1 MISLNWVKDYIDIEN
16 EDLNELAV
24 KITKAGVNVEKV
36 ISKRI
41 NNLVIGK
48 VISCEM
54 HPDSDHLHICMVDT
68 GSETL
73 QIVCGAPNVRE
84 GLKVIVALPGAVLP
98 GNFEI
103 KKGTIRGVESN
114 GMLCALFELG
124 VEEKTDENYAK
135 GIHEVED
142 NVEVGTDANI
152 YLGTDDT
159 NYELDVHKHR
169 NNDCYYHIG
178 FAYEIASILNKK
190 VILPNLQYSEV
201 EDDIKDHFT
210 LEVNT
215 SKCPY
220 YLAKMVKD
228 IKVGPSPEFIRKRLV
243 SAGMRSINNVVDIS
257 NYVMLEFGQPM
268 HFFDYD
274 KLGNKILVRDA
285 KENEEVITLDGKNRV
300 LTSNDI
306 VITDTNKPV
315 CIAGVMGGENTE
327 VDDNTKNILIESAIF
342 DGISIRNTANRLNL
356 KSEASIRYGKGL
368 NYEYTKMAID
378 RACHLLE
385 KYAGAKVLTGIV
397 SHDKLDKTPK
407 QITFESKEVSNLLG
421 LTLTNEDIKT
431 ELDRLGFE
439 YEYKDNK
446 FIATIPNRR
455 LDIDPYVNDI
465 AEEIGR
471 LYGYHN
477 LKSTLPKTNTRRGV
491 YVGDVGIRKDISKRL
506 RTLGLNECK
515 TYTLTTPDMAKM
527 FKYDNRESIVLPN
540 PISIDKSVIR
550 TSILP
555 SLLNTYQYNKSRGV
569 KDVLIY
575 EISKTYDTN
584 YQEVSKVA
592 MLLKGSYLSNSWQGI
607 NINVDFYLV
616 KGIIENLFNYLG
628 FKNRYS
634 FEVVS
639 VPELHPGISAKILI
653 DREEIGI
660 IGKLHPNISNDDIYV
675 CEFSLTSLYN
685 KKIKPIKYKETSKY
699 PSIVKDVSFIVD
711 KDTMAIDIE
720 NTIKKSGGRLL
731 ESINVFDYYSGDKI
745 DLDKKSL
752 AFKLTFTDSSRTLE
766 EKEVMD
772 IFNKIISDV
781 VAKHNA
787 ILRDK

>member
-124 VEEKTDENYAK
+124 VEEKNDENYAK

-142 NVEVGTDANI
+142 NIEVGTDANI

-190 VILPNLQYSEV
+190 VTLPNLQYHEI
-201 EDDIKDHFT
+201 EDDINNHFT

-215 SKCPY
+215 NKCPY

-378 RACHLLE
+378 RACYLLE

-491 YVGDVGIRKDISKRL
+491 YVGDVGIRKDVSKRL

-575 EISKTYDTN
+575 EIAKTYDTN

-592 MLLKGSYLSNSWQGI
+592 MLLKGTYLSNSWQGI

-639 VPELHPGISAKILI
+639 VPELHPGISAKILV

-731 ESINVFDYYSGDKI
+731 ESITVFDYYSGDKI

-781 VAKHNA
+781 VTKHDA
-787 ILRDK
+787 VLRDK

>member
-84 GLKVIVALPGAVLP
+84 GLKVIVALPGAILP

-124 VEEKTDENYAK
+124 IEEKNDENYAK

-142 NVEVGTDANI
+142 NIEVGTDANI

-190 VILPNLQYSEV
+190 VTLPNLQYSEI

-228 IKVGPSPEFIRKRLV
+228 IKVGPSPEYIRKRLV

-378 RACHLLE
+378 RACYLLE
-385 KYAGAKVLTGIV
+385 KYADAKVLTGIV

-407 QITFESKEVSNLLG
+407 QITFESSEVSNLLG

-491 YVGDVGIRKDISKRL
+491 YVGDVGIRKDVSKRL

-527 FKYDNRESIVLPN
+527 FKYDNRKSIVLPN
-540 PISIDKSVIR
+540 PISVDKSVIR

-575 EISKTYDTN
+575 EIAKTYDTN

-607 NINVDFYLV
+607 NVNVDFYLV

-639 VPELHPGISAKILI
+639 VPELHPGISAKILV

-731 ESINVFDYYSGDKI
+731 ESVYIFDYYAKDNI
-745 DLDKKSL
+745 EDNKKSL

-781 VAKHNA
+781 VVKHNA
-787 ILRDK
+787 VLRDK

>member
-124 VEEKTDENYAK
+124 VEEKNDENYAK

-142 NVEVGTDANI
+142 NIEVGTDANI

-190 VILPNLQYSEV
+190 VTLPNLQYSEI

-215 SKCPY
+215 NKCPY

-257 NYVMLEFGQPM
+257 NYAMLEFGQPM

-327 VDDNTKNILIESAIF
+327 VDDNTKTILIESAIF

-378 RACHLLE
+378 RACYLLE

-407 QITFESKEVSNLLG
+407 QITFESSEVSNLLG

-575 EISKTYDTN
+575 EIAKTYDTN
-584 YQEVSKVA
+584 YHEVSKVA

-639 VPELHPGISAKILI
+639 VPELHPGISAKILV

-781 VAKHNA
+781 VTKHNA
-787 ILRDK
+787 VLRDK

>member
-1 MISLNWVKDYIDIEN
+1 MISLNWVKDYIDIES

-84 GLKVIVALPGAVLP
+84 GLKVIVALPGAILP

-124 VEEKTDENYAK
+124 VEEKNDENYAK

-142 NVEVGTDANI
+142 NIEVGTDANI

-190 VILPNLQYSEV
+190 VTLPDLQYSEI

-327 VDDNTKNILIESAIF
+327 VDDNTKTILIESAIF

-385 KYAGAKVLTGIV
+385 KYANAKVLTGIV

-407 QITFESKEVSNLLG
+407 QITFESSEVSNLLG
-421 LTLTNEDIKT
+421 LALTNEDIKT

-491 YVGDVGIRKDISKRL
+491 YVGDVGIRKDVSKRL

-575 EISKTYDTN
+575 EIAKTYDTN

-639 VPELHPGISAKILI
+639 VPELHPGISAKILV

-685 KKIKPIKYKETSKY
+685 KKIKSIKYKETSKY

-711 KDTMAIDIE
+711 KDTTAIDIE

-781 VAKHNA
+781 VTKHNA
-787 ILRDK
+787 VLRDK

>member
-84 GLKVIVALPGAVLP
+84 GLKVIVALPGAILP

-124 VEEKTDENYAK
+124 VEEKNDENYAK

-142 NVEVGTDANI
+142 NIEVGTDANI

-190 VILPNLQYSEV
+190 VTLPDLQYHEV
-201 EDDIKDHFT
+201 EDDINNHFT

-215 SKCPY
+215 NKCPY

-300 LTSNDI
+300 LTPNDI

-378 RACHLLE
+378 RACYLLE

-407 QITFESKEVSNLLG
+407 QITFESSEVSNLLG

-446 FIATIPNRR
+446 FTATIPNRR

-491 YVGDVGIRKDISKRL
+491 YVGDVGIRKDVSKRL

-515 TYTLTTPDMAKM
+515 TYTLTTPDMARM

-575 EISKTYDTN
+575 EIAKTYDTN

-639 VPELHPGISAKILI
+639 VPELHPGISAKILV

-731 ESINVFDYYSGDKI
+731 ESINVFDYYSGDRI

-781 VAKHNA
+781 VTKHDA
-787 ILRDK
+787 VLRDK

>member
-84 GLKVIVALPGAVLP
+84 GLKVIVALPGAILP

-124 VEEKTDENYAK
+124 VEEKNDENYAK

-142 NVEVGTDANI
+142 NIEVGTDANI

-190 VILPNLQYSEV
+190 VTLPNLQYHEI
-201 EDDIKDHFT
+201 EDDINNHFT

-215 SKCPY
+215 NKCPY

-378 RACHLLE
+378 RACYLLE

-421 LTLTNEDIKT
+421 LALTNEDIKT

-491 YVGDVGIRKDISKRL
+491 YVGDVGIRKDVSKRL

-575 EISKTYDTN
+575 EIAKTYDTN

-592 MLLKGSYLSNSWQGI
+592 MLLKGTYLSNSWQGI

-639 VPELHPGISAKILI
+639 VPELHPGISAKILV

-731 ESINVFDYYSGDKI
+731 ESITVFDYYSGDKI

-781 VAKHNA
+781 VTKHDA
-787 ILRDK
+787 VLRDK

>member
-84 GLKVIVALPGAVLP
+84 GLKVIVALPGAILP

-142 NVEVGTDANI
+142 NIEVGTDANI

-190 VILPNLQYSEV
+190 VTLPNLQYHEV
-201 EDDIKDHFT
+201 EDDINNHFT

-215 SKCPY
+215 NKCPY

-300 LTSNDI
+300 LTPNDI

-368 NYEYTKMAID
+368 NYEYTNMAID
-378 RACHLLE
+378 RACYLLE
-385 KYAGAKVLTGIV
+385 KYADAKVLTGIV

-491 YVGDVGIRKDISKRL
+491 YVGDVEIRKDVSKRL

-575 EISKTYDTN
+575 EIAKTYDTN

-639 VPELHPGISAKILI
+639 VPELHPGISAKILV

-711 KDTMAIDIE
+711 KDTMAIDIK

-731 ESINVFDYYSGDKI
+731 ESITVFDYYSGDKI

-781 VAKHNA
+781 VTKHDA
-787 ILRDK
+787 VLRDK